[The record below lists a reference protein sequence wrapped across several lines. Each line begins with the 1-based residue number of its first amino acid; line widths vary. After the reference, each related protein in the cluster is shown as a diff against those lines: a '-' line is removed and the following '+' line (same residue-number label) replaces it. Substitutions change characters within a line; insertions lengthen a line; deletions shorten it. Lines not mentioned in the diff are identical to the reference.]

1 MRVAIYYPWVYLKSG
16 LERTLMEIKRRSR
29 HDWTILTSHYD
40 AEGTYPDLKSM
51 GVIELKRVSVKR
63 RYGAVLRAAATIA
76 TTKIDMD
83 QFDVLFISCEGL
95 GSLANFRNH
104 SKPIACLCFTPL
116 RAVYDHV
123 YRERHLSRNRA
134 LLPAAL
140 AFETVYRFIDR
151 LAWRYY
157 DHVFCISECV
167 KQRVLD
173 GRLADA
179 DRISIAYPGI
189 DGARI
194 EPSDIFEP
202 FFFLPGRIMWTKNIE
217 LGIEAYRKLR
227 RETGTEHRLVIAG
240 MVDAKSRPYYEE
252 LQTMAKDE
260 LGIEFVVNPS
270 DDAMRDM
277 YRRCY
282 TLLFTAFNEDLGLT
296 PLEAMTCGKPS
307 IAVNRGGPVEVVADG
322 TTGILAEPTPEAFCA
337 AMAELLADPARVR
350 AMGVAGA
357 ERAKSFTWDRFLGSL
372 DDYVD
377 RIGAVGRAEAGAAN
391 GVREGA

>member
-40 AEGTYPDLKSM
+40 QDGTYPDLKTM
-51 GVIELKRVSVKR
+51 GVVELKRVSVQR
-63 RYGAVLRAAATIA
+63 RYGTVLRAAATIA

-83 QFDVLFISCEGL
+83 GYDVLFISCEGL
-95 GSLANFRNH
+95 GSLVNFRNH

-116 RAVYDHV
+116 RAVYDRV

-140 AFETVYRFIDR
+140 FFEIVYRFIDR
-151 LAWRYY
+151 RAWRHY

-179 DRISIAYPGI
+179 GRVSIAYPGI
-189 DGARI
+189 DGGRI
-194 EPSDIFEP
+194 EPSDTFEP

-217 LGIEAYRKLR
+217 LGIEAFRLLRKQ
-227 RETGTEHRLVIAG
+227 TGTEHKLVIAG
-240 MVDAKSRPYYEE
+240 MVDAKSRPYYEH
-252 LQTMAKDE
+252 LRTIAKDE
-260 LGIEFVVNPS
+260 PAIEFVVNPS
-270 DDAMRDM
+270 DDRMRDM

-282 TLLFTAFNEDLGLT
+282 ALLFTAFNEDLGLT

-307 IAVNRGGPVEVVADG
+307 IAVNRGGPVEVVRHEE
-322 TTGILAEPTPEAFCA
+322 TGLLVEPEPKAFYRAMVELIENPER
-337 AMAELLADPARVR
+337 ARTMGQAGAVR
-350 AMGVAGA
+350 AGQ
-357 ERAKSFTWDRFLGSL
+357 FTWDRFLESL
-372 DDYVD
+372 DAYVD
-377 RIGAVGRAEAGAAN
+377 RIGERA
-391 GVREGA
+391 R